1 MTFQLFDYSSY
12 LNFNTLIE
20 LAIAVSSIALSYF
33 FVADILRR
41 FISKNSKAKNKVI
54 TEGLIKVI
62 FPVCAIVMIGFAQ
75 TISTIFF
82 SHGLLVLV
90 QKLLIALVVI
100 RLSVYLMRY
109 LSKPNSILRA
119 FENTVS
125 VVIWVV
131 LALQITGVLPEFIN
145 SLDAVTF
152 KIGSQNLS
160 LLMMVQ
166 AIIAI
171 FLSILIAMTISKFI
185 ENKLMKASHLDANAK
200 VMMNKVFRI
209 FLYFIAVVISLS
221 SIGINLTFLSVL
233 GGAFGV
239 GLAFGL
245 QKIASNYISG
255 FIILL
260 DKSIHIGDILS
271 IGEHYGVVTVI
282 RSRYTV
288 LKKLDG
294 IEVII
299 PNETL
304 ISENIIN
311 HTLTD
316 RKSRISIDVQI
327 SYKSSVDK
335 AFEIMLNCAK
345 NESRV
350 LNDPEPSVFLMKFA
364 DSGIDLML
372 SFYIVDP
379 EEGSWGLKSDI
390 YREIWSEFQRHNIE
404 IPYPYR
410 TIEII
415 NPEKN

>member
-33 FVADILRR
+33 FVADILSR

-62 FPVCAIVMIGFAQ
+62 FPICAIVMIGFAQ

-245 QKIASNYISG
+245 QKIASNYVCG
-255 FIILL
+255 FIILM
-260 DKSIHIGDILS
+260 DKSIHIGDIL
-271 IGEHYGVVTVI
+271 IVGEHYGVVTLI

-288 LKKLDG
+288 LRKLDG
-294 IEVII
+294 VEVII

-304 ISENIIN
+304 ISENIVN
-311 HTLTD
+311 HSFSD
-316 RKSRISIDVQI
+316 RKARVSIEVQI
-327 SYKSSVDK
+327 SYKSSVDT
-335 AFEIMLNCAK
+335 AFEIMLKAAK
-345 NESRV
+345 SEKRV
-350 LNDPEPSVFLMKFA
+350 LKDPEPNIYLTGFG
-364 DSGIDLML
+364 DNGIDILL
-372 SFYIVDP
+372 SFYILDP
-379 EEGSWGLKSDI
+379 EEGSLSLKSDI
-390 YREIWSEFQRHNIE
+390 NKKIWKEFQAKGIE

-410 TIEII
+410 TVEII
-415 NPEKN
+415 NK

>member
-41 FISKNSKAKNKVI
+41 FISKNSKAKNNVI

-62 FPVCAIVMIGFAQ
+62 FPICAIVMIGFAQ

-109 LSKPNSILRA
+109 LSKPNPTLRA

-185 ENKLMKASHLDANAK
+185 KNKLMKVSHLNANAK
-200 VMMNKVFRI
+200 VMINNVFRI
-209 FLYFIAVVISLS
+209 FLYFIAVVIALS
-221 SIGINLTFLSVL
+221 SIGINLTVLSIF
-233 GGAFGV
+233 GGAFGF

-245 QKIASNYISG
+245 QKIASNYVCG
-255 FIILL
+255 FIILI
-260 DKSIHIGDILS
+260 DKSIHIGDIL
-271 IGEHYGVVTVI
+271 IVGEHYGVVTSI

-288 LKKLDG
+288 LRKLDG
-294 IEVII
+294 VEVII

-304 ISENIIN
+304 ISENIVN
-311 HTLTD
+311 HSFSD
-316 RKSRISIDVQI
+316 RKARVSIEVQI
-327 SYKSSVDK
+327 SYKSSVDT
-335 AFEIMLNCAK
+335 AFEIMLKAAK
-345 NESRV
+345 SEKRV
-350 LNDPEPSVFLMKFA
+350 LKDPEPNVYLTGFG
-364 DSGIDLML
+364 DNGIDILL
-372 SFYIVDP
+372 SFYILDP
-379 EEGSWGLKSDI
+379 EEGSLSLKSDI
-390 YREIWSEFQRHNIE
+390 NKKIWKEFQAKGIE

-410 TIEII
+410 TVEII
-415 NPEKN
+415 NK

>member
-41 FISKNSKAKNKVI
+41 FISKNSKAKNNVI

-62 FPVCAIVMIGFAQ
+62 FPICAIVMIGFAQ

-109 LSKPNSILRA
+109 LSKPNPILRA

-125 VVIWVV
+125 GLIWVV
-131 LALQITGVLPEFIN
+131 LALQIAGVLPEFIN

-185 ENKLMKASHLDANAK
+185 KNKLMKVSHLNANAK
-200 VMMNKVFRI
+200 VMINNVFRI
-209 FLYFIAVVISLS
+209 FLYFIAVVIALS
-221 SIGINLTFLSVL
+221 SIGINLTVLSIF

-245 QKIASNYISG
+245 QKIASNYVCG
-255 FIILL
+255 FIILI
-260 DKSIHIGDILS
+260 DKSIHIGDIL
-271 IGEHYGVVTVI
+271 IVGEHYGVVTSI

-288 LKKLDG
+288 LRKLDG
-294 IEVII
+294 VEVII

-304 ISENIIN
+304 ISENIVN
-311 HTLTD
+311 HSFSD
-316 RKSRISIDVQI
+316 RKVRVSIEVQI
-327 SYKSSVDK
+327 SYKSPVDT
-335 AFEIMLNCAK
+335 AFEIMLKAAK
-345 NESRV
+345 SEKRV
-350 LNDPEPSVFLMKFA
+350 LKDPEPNVYLTGFG
-364 DSGIDLML
+364 DNGIDILL
-372 SFYIVDP
+372 SFYILDP
-379 EEGSWGLKSDI
+379 EEGSLLLKSDI
-390 YREIWSEFQRHNIE
+390 NKKIWKEFQAKGIE

-410 TIEII
+410 TVEII
-415 NPEKN
+415 NK

>member
-41 FISKNSKAKNKVI
+41 FISKNSKAKNNVI

-62 FPVCAIVMIGFAQ
+62 FPICAIVMIGFAQ

-109 LSKPNSILRA
+109 LSKPNPILRA

-125 VVIWVV
+125 GVIWVL

-185 ENKLMKASHLDANAK
+185 KNKLMKVSHLNANAK
-200 VMMNKVFRI
+200 VMINNVFRI
-209 FLYFIAVVISLS
+209 FLYFIAVVIALS
-221 SIGINLTFLSVL
+221 SIGINLTVLSIF
-233 GGAFGV
+233 GGAFGF

-245 QKIASNYISG
+245 QKIASNYVCG
-255 FIILL
+255 FIILI
-260 DKSIHIGDILS
+260 DKSIHIGDIL
-271 IGEHYGVVTVI
+271 IVGEHYGVVTSI

-288 LKKLDG
+288 LRKLDG
-294 IEVII
+294 VEVII

-304 ISENIIN
+304 ISENIVN
-311 HTLTD
+311 HSFSD
-316 RKSRISIDVQI
+316 RKVRVSIEVQI
-327 SYKSSVDK
+327 SYKSPVDT
-335 AFEIMLNCAK
+335 AFEIMLKAAK
-345 NESRV
+345 SEKRV
-350 LNDPEPSVFLMKFA
+350 LKDPEPNVYLTGFG
-364 DSGIDLML
+364 DNGIDILL
-372 SFYIVDP
+372 SFYILDP
-379 EEGSWGLKSDI
+379 EEGSLLLKSDI
-390 YREIWSEFQRHNIE
+390 NKKIWKQFQAKGIE

-410 TIEII
+410 TVEII
-415 NPEKN
+415 NK

>member
-41 FISKNSKAKNKVI
+41 FISKNSKAKNNVI

-62 FPVCAIVMIGFAQ
+62 FPICAIIMIGFAQ

-109 LSKPNSILRA
+109 LSKPNPILRA

-125 VVIWVV
+125 GVIWVL

-185 ENKLMKASHLDANAK
+185 KNKLMKVSHLNANAK
-200 VMMNKVFRI
+200 VMINNVFRI
-209 FLYFIAVVISLS
+209 FLYFIAVVIALS
-221 SIGINLTFLSVL
+221 SIGINLTILSIF
-233 GGAFGV
+233 GGAFAF

-245 QKIASNYISG
+245 QKIASNYVCG
-255 FIILL
+255 FIILI
-260 DKSIHIGDILS
+260 DKSIHIGDIL
-271 IGEHYGVVTVI
+271 IVGEHYGVVTSI

-288 LKKLDG
+288 LRKLDG
-294 IEVII
+294 VEVII

-304 ISENIIN
+304 ISENIVN
-311 HTLTD
+311 HSFSD
-316 RKSRISIDVQI
+316 RKVRVSIEVQI
-327 SYKSSVDK
+327 SYKSPVDT
-335 AFEIMLNCAK
+335 AFEIMLKAAK
-345 NESRV
+345 SEKRV
-350 LNDPEPSVFLMKFA
+350 LKDPEPNVYLTGFG
-364 DSGIDLML
+364 DNGIDILL
-372 SFYIVDP
+372 SFYILDP
-379 EEGSWGLKSDI
+379 EEGSLLLKSDI
-390 YREIWSEFQRHNIE
+390 NKKIWKQFQAKGIE

-410 TIEII
+410 TVEII
-415 NPEKN
+415 NK

>member
-1 MTFQLFDYSSY
+1 
-12 LNFNTLIE
+12 
-20 LAIAVSSIALSYF
+20 
-33 FVADILRR
+33 
-41 FISKNSKAKNKVI
+41 
-54 TEGLIKVI
+54 
-62 FPVCAIVMIGFAQ
+62 MIGFAQ

-109 LSKPNSILRA
+109 LSKPNPILRA

-125 VVIWVV
+125 GVIWVL

-185 ENKLMKASHLDANAK
+185 KNKLMKVSHLNANAK
-200 VMMNKVFRI
+200 VMINNVFRI
-209 FLYFIAVVISLS
+209 FLYFIAVVIALS
-221 SIGINLTFLSVL
+221 SIGINLTVLSIF
-233 GGAFGV
+233 GGAFGF

-245 QKIASNYISG
+245 QKIASNYVCG
-255 FIILL
+255 FIILI
-260 DKSIHIGDILS
+260 DKSIHIGDIL
-271 IGEHYGVVTVI
+271 IVGEHYGVVTLI

-288 LKKLDG
+288 LRKLDG
-294 IEVII
+294 VEVII

-304 ISENIIN
+304 ISENIVN
-311 HTLTD
+311 HSFSD
-316 RKSRISIDVQI
+316 RKVRVSIEVQI
-327 SYKSSVDK
+327 SYKSPVDT
-335 AFEIMLNCAK
+335 AFEIMLKAAK
-345 NESRV
+345 SEKRV
-350 LNDPEPSVFLMKFA
+350 LKDPEPNVYLTGFG
-364 DSGIDLML
+364 DNGIDILL
-372 SFYIVDP
+372 SFYILDP
-379 EEGSWGLKSDI
+379 EEGSLLLKSDI
-390 YREIWSEFQRHNIE
+390 NKKIWKQFQAKGIE

-410 TIEII
+410 TVEII
-415 NPEKN
+415 NK

>member
-41 FISKNSKAKNKVI
+41 FISKNSKAKNNVI

-62 FPVCAIVMIGFAQ
+62 FPICAIVMIGFAQ

-109 LSKPNSILRA
+109 LSKPNPILRA

-125 VVIWVV
+125 GVIWVL

-185 ENKLMKASHLDANAK
+185 KNKLMKVSHLNANAK
-200 VMMNKVFRI
+200 VMINNVFRI
-209 FLYFIAVVISLS
+209 FLYFIAVVIALS
-221 SIGINLTFLSVL
+221 SIGINLTILSIF
-233 GGAFGV
+233 GGAFAF

-245 QKIASNYISG
+245 QKIASNYVCG
-255 FIILL
+255 FIILI
-260 DKSIHIGDILS
+260 DKSIHIGDIL
-271 IGEHYGVVTVI
+271 IVGEHYGVVTSI

-288 LKKLDG
+288 LRKLDG
-294 IEVII
+294 VEVII

-304 ISENIIN
+304 ISENIVN
-311 HTLTD
+311 HSFSD
-316 RKSRISIDVQI
+316 RKARVSIEVQI
-327 SYKSSVDK
+327 SYKSSVDT
-335 AFEIMLNCAK
+335 AFEIMLKAAK
-345 NESRV
+345 SEKRV
-350 LNDPEPSVFLMKFA
+350 IKDPEPNVYLTGFG
-364 DSGIDLML
+364 DNGIDILL
-372 SFYIVDP
+372 SFYILDP
-379 EEGSWGLKSDI
+379 EEGSLSLKSDI
-390 YREIWSEFQRHNIE
+390 NKKIWKEFQAKGIE

-410 TIEII
+410 TVEII
-415 NPEKN
+415 NK

>member
-62 FPVCAIVMIGFAQ
+62 FPICAIVMIGFAQ

-109 LSKPNSILRA
+109 LSKPNPILRA

-125 VVIWVV
+125 GVIWVL

-185 ENKLMKASHLDANAK
+185 KNKLMKVSHLNANAK
-200 VMMNKVFRI
+200 VMINNVFRI
-209 FLYFIAVVISLS
+209 FLYFIAVVIALS
-221 SIGINLTFLSVL
+221 SIGINLTVLSIF

-245 QKIASNYISG
+245 QKIASNYVCG
-255 FIILL
+255 FIILI
-260 DKSIHIGDILS
+260 DKSIHIGDIL
-271 IGEHYGVVTVI
+271 IVGEHYGVVTSI

-288 LKKLDG
+288 LRKLDG
-294 IEVII
+294 VEVII

-304 ISENIIN
+304 ISENIVN
-311 HTLTD
+311 HSFSD
-316 RKSRISIDVQI
+316 RKARVSIEVQI
-327 SYKSSVDK
+327 SYKSSVDT
-335 AFEIMLNCAK
+335 AFEIMLKAAK
-345 NESRV
+345 SEKRV
-350 LNDPEPSVFLMKFA
+350 LKDPEPNVYLTGFG
-364 DSGIDLML
+364 DNGIDILL
-372 SFYIVDP
+372 SFYILDP
-379 EEGSWGLKSDI
+379 EEGSLSLKSDI
-390 YREIWSEFQRHNIE
+390 NKKIWKEFQAKGIE

-410 TIEII
+410 TVEII
-415 NPEKN
+415 NK

>member
-1 MTFQLFDYSSY
+1 MTFQLLDYSSY
-12 LNFNTLIE
+12 LHFNTLIE
-20 LAIAVSSIALSYF
+20 LTIAVSSIGLSYF
-33 FVADILRR
+33 FVADTLRR
-41 FISKNSKAKNKVI
+41 FISKNSKAKNNVI

-62 FPVCAIVMIGFAQ
+62 FPICAIIMIGFAQ

-109 LSKPNSILRA
+109 LLKPNPILRA

-125 VVIWVV
+125 GLIWVL
-131 LALQITGVLPEFIN
+131 LALQIAGVLPEFIN

-185 ENKLMKASHLDANAK
+185 KNKLMKVSHLDANAK
-200 VMMNKVFRI
+200 VMMNNVFKI
-209 FLYFIAVVISLS
+209 FLYFIAVVIALS
-221 SIGINLTFLSVL
+221 SIGINLTVLSIF

-245 QKIASNYISG
+245 QKIASNYVCG
-255 FIILL
+255 FIILI
-260 DKSIHIGDILS
+260 DKSIHIGDIL
-271 IGEHYGVVTVI
+271 IVGEHYGVVTSI

-288 LKKLDG
+288 LRKLDG
-294 IEVII
+294 VEVII

-304 ISENIIN
+304 ISENIVN
-311 HTLTD
+311 HSFSD
-316 RKSRISIDVQI
+316 RKARVSIEVQI
-327 SYKSSVDK
+327 SYKSPVDT
-335 AFEIMLNCAK
+335 AFEIMLKAAK
-345 NESRV
+345 SEKRV
-350 LNDPEPSVFLMKFA
+350 LKDPEPNVYLTGFG
-364 DSGIDLML
+364 DNGIDILL
-372 SFYIVDP
+372 SFYILDP
-379 EEGSWGLKSDI
+379 EEGSLSLKSDI
-390 YREIWSEFQRHNIE
+390 NKKIWKEFQAKGIE

-410 TIEII
+410 TVEII
-415 NPEKN
+415 NK